1 MAVGRLRNWK
11 SNNLARRLI
20 LFLEPYHPGAF
31 FVTQYLTLRFHG
43 SCSPPHQDHLCTDG
57 LGRRSPAWWSIVPR
71 LPQQTLGRDRRA
83 VHILADDCESPRLTS
98 GKRRTKLSL
107 RLRCRMEF
115 GLLDNL
121 VGQAETSRA
130 FSDEPADTTVRGV
143 TMSGWRCIGLL
154 AYYIL
159 LSALTVLFAAAF
171 ATAPYW
177 IWPA

>member
-1 MAVGRLRNWK
+1 
-11 SNNLARRLI
+11 
-20 LFLEPYHPGAF
+20 
-31 FVTQYLTLRFHG
+31 
-43 SCSPPHQDHLCTDG
+43 
-57 LGRRSPAWWSIVPR
+57 
-71 LPQQTLGRDRRA
+71 
-83 VHILADDCESPRLTS
+83 
-98 GKRRTKLSL
+98 
-107 RLRCRMEF
+107 MEF

-159 LSALTVLFAAAF
+159 LSALAVLFAAAF

>member
-1 MAVGRLRNWK
+1 M
-11 SNNLARRLI
+11 
-20 LFLEPYHPGAF
+20 
-31 FVTQYLTLRFHG
+31 
-43 SCSPPHQDHLCTDG
+43 
-57 LGRRSPAWWSIVPR
+57 
-71 LPQQTLGRDRRA
+71 
-83 VHILADDCESPRLTS
+83 S

-107 RLRCRMEF
+107 QLRCRMEF

-143 TMSGWRCIGLL
+143 TMSGWRCVGLF
-154 AYYIL
+154 AYYVL
-159 LSALTVLFAAAF
+159 LSALAVLFAAAF